1 MSSCLRKIEYYGIYF
16 CESGEEYEDSEKLV
30 NLVTALD
37 INFIYDDSKTSK
49 FWRLDTKERTN
60 NIFKLIYKSG
70 KYNHSPNYISKLNGK
85 ERRSDKDLNEGECEK
100 THVVIDV
107 NTSSLIIESKRSGIS
122 AFSIVKY
129 INSFIKDRNLE
140 FNKIKVVKELKEDF
154 LNNIQALDRIQS
166 IELFVEKEIIG
177 SDYFN
182 LIEPTTETRDEVVI
196 TIKAQKNKTLT
207 ISKIIDKFEK
217 IGLQGE
223 KTKRIRV
230 RGRDSDN
237 ITVLLD
243 SLNQG
248 KVEQIYV
255 DLDENGI
262 VNSNSFFEKAMKSYE
277 KEV

>member
-16 CESGEEYEDSEKLV
+16 CERREEYEDSEKL
-30 NLVTALD
+30 LALITALD
-37 INFIYDDSKTSK
+37 TDFIYDDSKTSK

-70 KYNHSPNYISKLNGK
+70 KYNHSPNYISRLNGQ
-85 ERRSDKDLNEGECEK
+85 ERLSDKDLDEGECEK
-100 THVVIDV
+100 THILIDA
-107 NTSSLIIESKRSGIS
+107 NTSSLIIESRRSGIS

-129 INSFIKDRNLE
+129 INSFIKDRSLD

-154 LNNIQALDRIQS
+154 LSNIQALDRIQS
-166 IELFVEKEIIG
+166 VELFVEKEIIG
-177 SDYFN
+177 SDYLN
-182 LIEPTTETRDEVVI
+182 LIEPTTETQDEVVI
-196 TIKAQKNKTLT
+196 TIKAQKKKTL
-207 ISKIIDKFEK
+207 ISSKIIDRFKK

-255 DLDENGI
+255 DLNENGT
-262 VNSNSFFEKAMKSYE
+262 VNSKSFFEKAI
-277 KEV
+277 EVL

>member
-1 MSSCLRKIEYYGIYF
+1 MSSCLRKIEYYGICF
-16 CESGEEYEDSEKLV
+16 CKRGGEYEDSEKLV
-30 NLVTALD
+30 DLVTALD
-37 INFIYDDSKTSK
+37 TNFIYDDSKTSK
-49 FWRLDTKERTN
+49 FWRLDTKERSN

-70 KYNHSPNYISKLNGK
+70 KYNHSPNYISRLNGQ
-85 ERRSDKDLNEGECEK
+85 ERLSDKDLDEGECEK
-100 THVVIDV
+100 THIVIDT
-107 NTSSLIIESKRSGIS
+107 NTSSLIIESRRSGIS

-129 INSFIKDRNLE
+129 INSFIKDRNLD

-154 LNNIQALDRIQS
+154 LSNIQALDRIQS
-166 IELFVEKEIIG
+166 VELFVEKEIIG
-177 SDYFN
+177 SDYLN
-182 LIEPTTETRDEVVI
+182 LIEPTTETQDEVVI
-196 TIKAQKNKTLT
+196 TIKAQKRKTL
-207 ISKIIDKFEK
+207 ISSQIIDRFKK

-255 DLDENGI
+255 DLNENGT
-262 VNSNSFFEKAMKSYE
+262 VNSNSFFEKAI
-277 KEV
+277 EVL

>member
-1 MSSCLRKIEYYGIYF
+1 MSSCLRKIEYYGICF
-16 CESGEEYEDSEKLV
+16 CESGGEYEDSEKLV
-30 NLVTALD
+30 DLVTALD

-49 FWRLDTKERTN
+49 FWRLDTKKRSN

-70 KYNHSPNYISKLNGK
+70 KYNHSPNYISRLNGQ
-85 ERRSDKDLNEGECEK
+85 ERLSDKDLDEGECEK
-100 THVVIDV
+100 THIVIDT
-107 NTSSLIIESKRSGIS
+107 NTSSLIIESRRSGIS

-129 INSFIKDRNLE
+129 INSFIKDRNLD

-154 LNNIQALDRIQS
+154 LSNIQALDRIQS
-166 IELFVEKEIIG
+166 VELFVEKEIVG
-177 SDYFN
+177 SDYLN
-182 LIEPTTETRDEVVI
+182 LIEPTTETQDEVVI
-196 TIKAQKNKTLT
+196 TIKAQKRKTL
-207 ISKIIDKFEK
+207 IRSQIIDRFKK

-255 DLDENGI
+255 DLNENGT
-262 VNSNSFFEKAMKSYE
+262 VNSNSFFEKAI
-277 KEV
+277 EVL

>member
-1 MSSCLRKIEYYGIYF
+1 MSSCLRKIEYYGICF
-16 CESGEEYEDSEKLV
+16 CERGGEYEDSEKLV
-30 NLVTALD
+30 DLVTALD
-37 INFIYDDSKTSK
+37 TNFIYDDSKTNK
-49 FWRLDTKERTN
+49 FWRLDTKERSN

-70 KYNHSPNYISKLNGK
+70 KYNHSPNYISRLNGQ
-85 ERRSDKDLNEGECEK
+85 ERLFDKDLDEGECEK
-100 THVVIDV
+100 THIVIDT
-107 NTSSLIIESKRSGIS
+107 NTSSLIIESRRSGIS

-129 INSFIKDRNLE
+129 INSFIKDRNLD

-154 LNNIQALDRIQS
+154 LSNIQALDRIQS
-166 IELFVEKEIIG
+166 VELFVEKEIIG
-177 SDYFN
+177 SDYLN
-182 LIEPTTETRDEVVI
+182 LIEPTTETQDEVVI
-196 TIKAQKNKTLT
+196 TIKAQKRKTL
-207 ISKIIDKFEK
+207 IRSQIIDRFKK

-255 DLDENGI
+255 DLNENGT
-262 VNSNSFFEKAMKSYE
+262 VNSNSFFEKAI
-277 KEV
+277 EVL

>member
-1 MSSCLRKIEYYGIYF
+1 MSSCLRKIEYYGICF
-16 CESGEEYEDSEKLV
+16 CERGGEYEDSEKLV
-30 NLVTALD
+30 DLVTALD
-37 INFIYDDSKTSK
+37 TNFIYDDSKTSK
-49 FWRLDTKERTN
+49 FWRLDTKERSN

-70 KYNHSPNYISKLNGK
+70 KYNHSPNYISRLNGQ
-85 ERRSDKDLNEGECEK
+85 ERLSDKDLDEGECEK
-100 THVVIDV
+100 THIVIDT
-107 NTSSLIIESKRSGIS
+107 NTSSLIIESRRSGIS

-129 INSFIKDRNLE
+129 INSFIKDRNLD

-154 LNNIQALDRIQS
+154 LSNIQALDRIQS
-166 IELFVEKEIIG
+166 VELIVEKEIIG
-177 SDYFN
+177 SDYLN
-182 LIEPTTETRDEVVI
+182 LIEPTTETQDEVVI
-196 TIKAQKNKTLT
+196 TIKAQKRKTL
-207 ISKIIDKFEK
+207 IRSQIIDRFKK

-255 DLDENGI
+255 DLNENGT
-262 VNSNSFFEKAMKSYE
+262 VNSNSFFEKAI
-277 KEV
+277 EVL

>member
-1 MSSCLRKIEYYGIYF
+1 MSSCLRKIEYYGICF
-16 CESGEEYEDSEKLV
+16 CERGGEYEDSEKLV
-30 NLVTALD
+30 DLVTALD
-37 INFIYDDSKTSK
+37 TNFIYDDSKTSK
-49 FWRLDTKERTN
+49 FWRLDTKERSN

-70 KYNHSPNYISKLNGK
+70 KYNHSPNYISRLSGQ
-85 ERRSDKDLNEGECEK
+85 ERLSDKDLDEGECEK
-100 THVVIDV
+100 THIVIDT
-107 NTSSLIIESKRSGIS
+107 NTSSLIIESRRSGIS

-129 INSFIKDRNLE
+129 INSFIKDRNLD

-154 LNNIQALDRIQS
+154 LSNIQALDRIQS
-166 IELFVEKEIIG
+166 VELFVEKEIIG
-177 SDYFN
+177 SDYLN
-182 LIEPTTETRDEVVI
+182 LIEPTTETQDEVVI
-196 TIKAQKNKTLT
+196 TIKAQKRKTLI
-207 ISKIIDKFEK
+207 ISQIIDRFRK

-255 DLDENGI
+255 DLNENGT
-262 VNSNSFFEKAMKSYE
+262 VNSNSFFEKAI
-277 KEV
+277 EVL

>member
-1 MSSCLRKIEYYGIYF
+1 MSSCLRKIEYYGICF
-16 CESGEEYEDSEKLV
+16 CERGVEYEDSEKL
-30 NLVTALD
+30 LDLITALD
-37 INFIYDDSKTSK
+37 TDFIYDDSKTSK

-60 NIFKLIYKSG
+60 NIFKMIYKSG
-70 KYNHSPNYISKLNGK
+70 KYNHSPNYISRLNGQ
-85 ERRSDKDLNEGECEK
+85 ERHSDKDLDEGECEK
-100 THVVIDV
+100 THILIDAS
-107 NTSSLIIESKRSGIS
+107 TSSLIIESRRSGVS

-129 INSFIKDRNLE
+129 INSFIKDRRLD

-154 LNNIQALDRIQS
+154 LSNLQALDRIQS

-177 SDYFN
+177 SDYLN
-182 LIEPTTETRDEVVI
+182 LIEPTTETQDEVVI
-196 TIKAQKNKTLT
+196 TIKAQKKKTL
-207 ISKIIDKFEK
+207 ISSQIIDRFKK

-255 DLDENGI
+255 DLNENGT
-262 VNSNSFFEKAMKSYE
+262 VNSNSFFEKAI
-277 KEV
+277 EVL

>member
-1 MSSCLRKIEYYGIYF
+1 MSSCLRKIEYYGICF
-16 CESGEEYEDSEKLV
+16 CERGGEYEDSEKLV
-30 NLVTALD
+30 DLVTALD
-37 INFIYDDSKTSK
+37 TNFIYDDSKTNK
-49 FWRLDTKERTN
+49 FWRLDTKERSN

-70 KYNHSPNYISKLNGK
+70 KYNHSPNYISRLNGQ
-85 ERRSDKDLNEGECEK
+85 ERLSDKDLDEGECEK
-100 THVVIDV
+100 THIVIDT
-107 NTSSLIIESKRSGIS
+107 NTSSLIIESRRSGIS

-129 INSFIKDRNLE
+129 INSFIKDRNLD

-154 LNNIQALDRIQS
+154 LSNIQALDRIQS
-166 IELFVEKEIIG
+166 VELFVEKEIIG
-177 SDYFN
+177 SDYLN
-182 LIEPTTETRDEVVI
+182 LIEPTTETQDEVVI
-196 TIKAQKNKTLT
+196 TIKAQKRKTL
-207 ISKIIDKFEK
+207 IRSQIIDRFKK

-255 DLDENGI
+255 DLNENGT
-262 VNSNSFFEKAMKSYE
+262 VNSNSFFEKAI
-277 KEV
+277 EVL

>member
-1 MSSCLRKIEYYGIYF
+1 MSSCLRKIEYYGICF
-16 CESGEEYEDSEKLV
+16 CERGGEYEDSEKLV
-30 NLVTALD
+30 DLVPALD
-37 INFIYDDSKTSK
+37 TNFIYDDSKTSK
-49 FWRLDTKERTN
+49 FWRLDTKERSN

-70 KYNHSPNYISKLNGK
+70 KYNHSPNYISRLNGQ
-85 ERRSDKDLNEGECEK
+85 ERLSDKDLDEGECEK
-100 THVVIDV
+100 THIVIDT
-107 NTSSLIIESKRSGIS
+107 NTSSLIIESRRSGIS

-129 INSFIKDRNLE
+129 INSFIKDRNLD

-154 LNNIQALDRIQS
+154 LSNIQALDRIQS
-166 IELFVEKEIIG
+166 VELFVEKEIIG
-177 SDYFN
+177 SDYLN
-182 LIEPTTETRDEVVI
+182 LIEPTTETQDEVVI
-196 TIKAQKNKTLT
+196 TIKAQKRKTL
-207 ISKIIDKFEK
+207 ISSQIIDRFKK

-255 DLDENGI
+255 DLNENGT
-262 VNSNSFFEKAMKSYE
+262 VNSNSFFEKAI
-277 KEV
+277 EVL